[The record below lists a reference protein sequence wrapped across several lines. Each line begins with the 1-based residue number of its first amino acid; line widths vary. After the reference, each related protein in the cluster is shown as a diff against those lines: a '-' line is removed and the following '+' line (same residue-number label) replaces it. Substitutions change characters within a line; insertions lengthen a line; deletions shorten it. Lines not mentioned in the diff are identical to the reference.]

1 MTTRDRPP
9 VILFVQHGWADRAA
23 SLRPLARALTTP
35 TTRVVN
41 PNLGY
46 LRTWLRMDTL
56 VDRVEAEATEAIA
69 AAPSARIRVV
79 GHSMGGL
86 IWLEVLERHP
96 EWWTR
101 VDGVVLL
108 GSPIGGVRLAH
119 LADPFNLAIGRDLKV
134 NRRPVASRLAQRM
147 RLLSIAGKSDAA
159 GDGVVRVA
167 DAQAP
172 GVPTMVLPGV
182 DHRGLRSHRLVL
194 RLARE
199 FFRNGPAAGPPPEA
213 LVARLRAI
221 PGMTDSRARSVF
233 RPPLAILFRDGTTL
247 LAGRT
252 LLGVDE
258 VALLTPDATPRYAG
272 FVTRKDGEQLRRSLQ
287 ALRDDYADEIL
298 WAATWVER

>member
-1 MTTRDRPP
+1 
-9 VILFVQHGWADRAA
+9 
-23 SLRPLARALTTP
+23 
-35 TTRVVN
+35 
-41 PNLGY
+41 
-46 LRTWLRMDTL
+46 
-56 VDRVEAEATEAIA
+56 
-69 AAPSARIRVV
+69 
-79 GHSMGGL
+79 MGGL
-86 IWLEVLERHP
+86 IWLEVLDRHP

-119 LADPFNLAIGRDLKV
+119 LADPLNLAIGRDLKV

-147 RLLSIAGKSDAA
+147 RLLSIAGKSDAT
-159 GDGVVRVA
+159 GDGVVQVA

-172 GVPTMVLPGV
+172 GVRTMVLPGV
-182 DHRGLRSHRLVL
+182 DHRGLRSNRLVL

-199 FFRNGPAAGPPPEA
+199 FFRNEPAAGPPHEA

-221 PGMTDSRARSVF
+221 PGMTDSRPRSVF

-258 VALLTPDATPRYAG
+258 VVLFAPDATPRYAG
-272 FVTRKDGEQLRRSLQ
+272 YVGWQGADQFRRGLQ
-287 ALRDDYADEIL
+287 ALHDAYADAIL
-298 WAATWVER
+298 WTAPWIKR